1 MSMFWIGLLFGCVLT
16 GFWLF
21 CALSLASYSDE
32 QEERM
37 LLHLKDEE
45 KKVKK

>member
-1 MSMFWIGLLFGCVLT
+1 MVGMLIPAGFVCFWT
-16 GFWLF
+16 F
-21 CALSLASYSDE
+21 CALTLASYSDE

-45 KKVKK
+45 KKVK

>member
-1 MSMFWIGLLFGCVLT
+1 MAGLFILVGFVCFWM
-16 GFWLF
+16 F
-21 CALSLASYSDE
+21 CALRLASYSDE

-45 KKVKK
+45 KKVK

>member
-1 MSMFWIGLLFGCVLT
+1 MFWIGLLFGCVFI

-32 QEERM
+32 QEERA
-37 LLHLKDEE
+37 LVHLKDEE
-45 KKVKK
+45 KKVK

>member
-1 MSMFWIGLLFGCVLT
+1 MVGLFILAGFVC
-16 GFWLF
+16 FWLF
-21 CALSLASYSDE
+21 CALRLASYSDE

-37 LLHLKDEE
+37 LADLKDEE

>member
-1 MSMFWIGLLFGCVLT
+1 MVGLLILAGFVC
-16 GFWLF
+16 FWLF
-21 CALSLASYSDE
+21 CALNLASYSDE

>member
-1 MSMFWIGLLFGCVLT
+1 MVGLFILAGFVC
-16 GFWLF
+16 FWLF

-37 LLHLKDEE
+37 LADLKDEE
-45 KKVKK
+45 KKVKQ